1 MKWTKVNQK
10 TGEPVK
16 RTGYNF
22 MQHDYVSGNFK
33 IINNSFMERKLAWVL
48 TCNGNEVGRFDTLKQ
63 AKERAEAVESLAE
76 WI

>member
-1 MKWTKVNQK
+1 MKWIKVDQR

-16 RTGYNF
+16 RTGGQF

-63 AKERAEAVESLAE
+63 AKASAEEREA
-76 WI
+76 